1 MGQTITDSGVM
12 NFLEDE
18 EFEDT
23 PSTPELPT
31 EQPLTH
37 PEPAL
42 NQKLHQ
48 LDPSTETVKIS
59 PVKRPSGTRITEGN
73 AQMVRFL
80 SKFPG
85 ATSEALSIIAARKD
99 QAAAGQLI
107 LPTVKGTEKRL
118 RKMESLGAIE
128 RLRDATS
135 QTVQYSATQLG
146 IDALW
151 SFGYNAEHAATL
163 HKKAKTR
170 AAHYR
175 YIAHVAAQFAS
186 PQGFFRD
193 SLGIEPVALE
203 QLISENEM
211 RGAYEPINLALKQ
224 AGKQG
229 QNADYGRWRK
239 TELEAALSEAGNKRL
254 DWSDIVEA
262 HPALLTMG
270 QPKRTGAITKP
281 VHQGD
286 LAVILD
292 GGRTGTKARN
302 LLVEVELSKK
312 SWDEY
317 SSILATLKMELE
329 HGFIYCRAVYF
340 TVGTQVETLLRKIDK
355 KLGYGLFESGK
366 LSVLPILNRTGDPV
380 RFDNRITLGGF

>member
-1 MGQTITDSGVM
+1 MGQTMTDSGVM

-18 EFEDT
+18 EFEET
-23 PSTPELPT
+23 ASTAELPA
-31 EQPLTH
+31 EQPLARPGTA
-37 PEPAL
+37 PKQSLQRQYTSSATA
-42 NQKLHQ
+42 KL
-48 LDPSTETVKIS
+48 SK
-59 PVKRPSGTRITEGN
+59 VKRPSGARITEGN
-73 AQMVRFL
+73 AQMVGFL

-85 ATSEALSIIAARKD
+85 ATSEALSMIAARKD
-99 QAAAGQLI
+99 RAAAGQLV

-128 RLRDATS
+128 RLRDATT
-135 QTVQYSATQLG
+135 QTVQYSATQVG

-193 SLGIEPVALE
+193 SLGIEPVMLE

-211 RGAYEPINLALKQ
+211 RGAYEPINLMLKQ

-229 QNADYGRWRK
+229 RNADYGRWRK

-262 HPALLTMG
+262 HPALLTIG

-292 GGRTGTKARN
+292 NRRTSTKARN

-317 SSILATLKMELE
+317 NSILATLKMDLD
-329 HGFIYCRAVYF
+329 HGFIYSRAVYF
-340 TVGTQVETLLRKIDK
+340 SVGTQVETLLRKVDK
-355 KLGYGLFESGK
+355 KMGYGLFDTGK
-366 LSVLPILNRTGDPV
+366 LTVLPILDRSGDPV